1 MQSSQKHL
9 AFAGASLAVPFMIL
23 LGLSVAIASTSCN
36 PLLAGLFQP
45 DSCEGCAV
53 STPPVTRIEKNSN
66 GKGELEEQLKL
77 LLEELKKLEKDAEEK
92 FRKDILPYIKREIEK
107 LRNRLKEFYP
117 GKEEAPRP
125 QRVQV

>member
-1 MQSSQKHL
+1 MQSSRKHL
-9 AFAGASLAVPFMIL
+9 AFTGASLAVSFMIL
-23 LGLSVAIASTSCN
+23 VGLSVATASALCN
-36 PLLAGLFQP
+36 QPPAGLFQP
-45 DSCEGCAV
+45 DPCEGCAV

-77 LLEELKKLEKDAEEK
+77 LLEEFKKLEKEAEEK

-107 LRNRLKEFYP
+107 LRNRLKEFSP